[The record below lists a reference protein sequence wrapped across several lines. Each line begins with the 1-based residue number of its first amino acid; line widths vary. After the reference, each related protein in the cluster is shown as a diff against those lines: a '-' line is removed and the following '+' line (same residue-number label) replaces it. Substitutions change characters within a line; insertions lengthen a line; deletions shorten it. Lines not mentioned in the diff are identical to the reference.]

1 MLDLGIEVEA
11 GSEVLVTDGAVEFNF
26 AASTPELHAVLK
38 AITNRYLGSS
48 HFQLIWITLIDA
60 NSTVSFFCLLQLYWS
75 SPNAMPAARF

>member
-48 HFQLIWITLIDA
+48 HFLLI
-60 NSTVSFFCLLQLYWS
+60 
-75 SPNAMPAARF
+75 